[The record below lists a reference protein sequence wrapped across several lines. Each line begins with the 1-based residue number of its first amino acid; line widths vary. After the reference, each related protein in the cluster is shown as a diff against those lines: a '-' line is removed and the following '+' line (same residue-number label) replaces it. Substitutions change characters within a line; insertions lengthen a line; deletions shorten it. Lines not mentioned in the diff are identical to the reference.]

1 MPELTKKCIL
11 LHFTI
16 TKIFMLFSNT
26 TTFLFNQSKN
36 ECLLKKVMS
45 IRVRSKVINTK
56 KYYKEL
62 LR

>member
-45 IRVRSKVINTK
+45 IRVRSKVINT
-56 KYYKEL
+56 
-62 LR
+62 